1 MTLPNF
7 SVIGNMD
14 HHAVRRLSKWIA
26 CSAMA
31 HVLAFAGIGLRP
43 GFPPNAHALQAE
55 LRIEPSAKGLAP
67 QEVTEQ
73 LRPSEATR
81 SVTHIPAIIPA
92 NDNTPP
98 VAVPREEHA
107 LAELLLDV
115 YFASNEVDS
124 RAEPVNEVT
133 LVYPLFPFERKMS
146 GKVIISVFINER
158 GGIDKLYVTS
168 AAPPGYF
175 EDAAIKAV
183 SALEFH
189 PAFKDGVPVKNRKTI
204 EIVFDPDD
212 ESPPARPV
220 TPAP

>member
-146 GKVIISVFINER
+146 GKVIISVFI
-158 GGIDKLYVTS
+158 D
-168 AAPPGYF
+168 
-175 EDAAIKAV
+175 
-183 SALEFH
+183 
-189 PAFKDGVPVKNRKTI
+189 RKSTRLN
-204 EIVFDPDD
+204 
-212 ESPPARPV
+212 SSH
-220 TPAP
+220 